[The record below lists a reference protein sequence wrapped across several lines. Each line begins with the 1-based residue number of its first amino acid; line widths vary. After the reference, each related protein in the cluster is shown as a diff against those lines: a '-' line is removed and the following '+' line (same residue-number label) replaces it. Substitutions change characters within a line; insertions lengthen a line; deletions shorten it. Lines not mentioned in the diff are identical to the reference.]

1 MKNEIQKL
9 NSEKLKKSKKKKSKK
24 NYEYRKLRKDVFQ
37 KQSVR
42 IEMKYEF
49 KCLRALSFDLKN
61 QKKTSTINV
70 YIWRTADPSLKSE
83 GQ

>member
-9 NSEKLKKSKKKKSKK
+9 NSENVKKK
-24 NYEYRKLRKDVFQ
+24 YECQKLRKDVFQ

-49 KCLRALSFDLKN
+49 KCLRALSFDVKN
-61 QKKTSTINV
+61 HKNV
-70 YIWRTADPSLKSE
+70 YRRIHLEDEA
-83 GQ
+83 